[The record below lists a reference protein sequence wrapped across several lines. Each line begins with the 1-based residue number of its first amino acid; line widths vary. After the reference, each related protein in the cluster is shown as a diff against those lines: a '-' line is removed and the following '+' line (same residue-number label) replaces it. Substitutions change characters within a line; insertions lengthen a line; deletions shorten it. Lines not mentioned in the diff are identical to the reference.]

1 VVARFDGGDGRRLT
15 VVDPARVPP
24 DPAQL
29 DRRRRL
35 GAALL
40 ANPRTAAPA
49 AAADQLRDGE
59 VDLRLLTLL
68 AGMAAQFG
76 VQLADLPAVAGEDGQ
91 IPARTAVLATAGG
104 SSLTEGTPALTELRA
119 WLSAQVEPFAPDEV
133 RLVDDGLLVGFRYV
147 TDPDGVVT
155 RGGG

>member
-1 VVARFDGGDGRRLT
+1 
-15 VVDPARVPP
+15 
-24 DPAQL
+24 
-29 DRRRRL
+29 
-35 GAALL
+35 
-40 ANPRTAAPA
+40 
-49 AAADQLRDGE
+49 
-59 VDLRLLTLL
+59 
-68 AGMAAQFG
+68 
-76 VQLADLPAVAGEDGQ
+76 
-91 IPARTAVLATAGG
+91 VLATAGG